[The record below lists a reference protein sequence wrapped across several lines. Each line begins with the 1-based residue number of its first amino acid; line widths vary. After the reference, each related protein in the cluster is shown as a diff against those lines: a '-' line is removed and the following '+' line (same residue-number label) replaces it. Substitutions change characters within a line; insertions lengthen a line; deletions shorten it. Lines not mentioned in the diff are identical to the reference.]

1 MPEALAHRGK
11 FLHPHRAFTLFK
23 WLVYILLAW
32 NAFLFLQED
41 LAASA
46 ETFGHGITW
55 RNAVEA
61 YPAFIDTTAWLVL
74 LLIFEAETAIISDE
88 RLRGGGLKWSLGAIK
103 AACYFFIVYAFY
115 GYVNKYLV
123 ITDLLPLGISDVC
136 SLAGTDW
143 NYVVD
148 LDDYPALDAAAC
160 GALQGESLLQVS
172 GSEILG
178 SREAFDSAHGLAM
191 IDIVNAGTWLLVVIM
206 LEVEVWLQLRDALT
220 ERLLQIGKYFKGVLY
235 SILFAA
241 ATYWGIEGSFLNF
254 WDAFLWLVAFI
265 FIELNIFQWH
275 GEAAQEH
282 AAGHTPVST
291 PAKKNHP
298 GAGPG

>member
-1 MPEALAHRGK
+1 MSEALAHHGK
-11 FLHPHRAFTLFK
+11 FLHPHRVFTVFK

-32 NAFLFLQED
+32 NAFQFLQED

-46 ETFGHGITW
+46 ETFGNSISW

-61 YPAFIDTTAWLVL
+61 YSAFIDTAAWLVL

-88 RLRGGGLKWSLGAIK
+88 KLQGGLKWSLGAIK
-103 AACYFFIVYAFY
+103 AACYFLIVYAFY
-115 GYVNKYLV
+115 GYLNKYFV
-123 ITDLLPLGISDVC
+123 ITDLVPLGIADVC

-148 LDDYPALDAAAC
+148 LDDYPPLDTAAC
-160 GALQGESLLQVS
+160 VALQGEPLFRVS
-172 GSEILG
+172 GMEILG
-178 SREAFDSAHGLAM
+178 SREAFDSARGLAV

-220 ERLLQIGKYFKGVLY
+220 EKLMRLGKYLKGFLY

-241 ATYWGIEGSFLNF
+241 AAYWGIEGSFLDF

-265 FIELNIFQWH
+265 FIELNIFKWH
-275 GEAAQEH
+275 GDVAEEH
-282 AAGHTPVST
+282 AAGHQ
-291 PAKKNHP
+291 PA
-298 GAGPG
+298 